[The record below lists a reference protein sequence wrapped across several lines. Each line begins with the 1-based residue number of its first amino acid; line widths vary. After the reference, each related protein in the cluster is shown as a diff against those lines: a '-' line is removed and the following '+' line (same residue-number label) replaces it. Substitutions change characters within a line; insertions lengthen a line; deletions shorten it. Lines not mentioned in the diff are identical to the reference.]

1 MIYLCQIKRFQ
12 DINKPHLIG
21 VMIVQF
27 KTVFVQYVGVL
38 MDVSMLFI
46 YWIYFMLG
54 LAGVSI
60 ISAIIEM
67 FMSK

>member
-1 MIYLCQIKRFQ
+1 MKRFQ

-21 VMIVQF
+21 VMTVQF

-67 FMSK
+67 LMSK

>member
-1 MIYLCQIKRFQ
+1 MKRFQ
-12 DINKPHLIG
+12 DTNKPHLIG

-27 KTVFVQYVGVL
+27 KTVFVQYVGVP

>member
-1 MIYLCQIKRFQ
+1 
-12 DINKPHLIG
+12 
-21 VMIVQF
+21 MIVQF

>member
-1 MIYLCQIKRFQ
+1 MIYLCQMKRSQ
-12 DINKPHLIG
+12 DTNKLHLIG